1 MILKQ
6 VLFFVFFGFFFSYFL
21 MDIWASSRNIWM
33 TSLLYVTPVI
43 YTVPE
48 WEEI

>member
-6 VLFFVFFGFFFSYFL
+6 VLFFFPSLFFSYFL
-21 MDIWASSRNIWM
+21 MDIWASSHNIWM
-33 TSLLYVTPVI
+33 TSLLYVAPVI
-43 YTVPE
+43 YGVLE